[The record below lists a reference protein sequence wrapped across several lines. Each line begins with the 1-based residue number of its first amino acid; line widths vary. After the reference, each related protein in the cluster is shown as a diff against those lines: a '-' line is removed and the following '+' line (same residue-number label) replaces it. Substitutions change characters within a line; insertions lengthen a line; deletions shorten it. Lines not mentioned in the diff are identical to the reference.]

1 MGTLTVIFVVRI
13 YDIPP
18 AVLLSLVTTSIM
30 FGMKL
35 DKLTMLVHW
44 CGLGPSAVL
53 RRVCRNLHGPR
64 R

>member
-30 FGMKL
+30 FGIKL

-44 CGLGPSAVL
+44 CGVPA
-53 RRVCRNLHGPR
+53 
-64 R
+64 